1 MDIFQGSSPPNFIS
15 FCLENQNIDES
26 QTPTNT
32 TVNIP
37 TQSEQTFDP
46 SSVLTANLVQDPIPT
61 SLPHVRFVTFQ
72 DQNTTES
79 PHSIDSNV
87 DVTAYATE
95 MVQRMEAR
103 QVAAS
108 PSAEEIDESRPE
120 ASSGTEG
127 LSTPPLLDPRKT
139 STPTQAGRNL
149 GELPSLSQLESLLQ
163 IAVTTSTEF
172 PELQVTAST
181 SRVVPGT
188 SFSQI
193 EEDSSSTT
201 SGPPPLP
208 KGKARVTEEISD
220 VDTAGAA
227 SGLDDFPPLER
238 ILDLTTFPH
247 CTERFQ
253 AVQSLSPEKA
263 PILSLRITLTTHL
276 GRQRWVPDNRR
287 NH

>member
-1 MDIFQGSSPPNFIS
+1 
-15 FCLENQNIDES
+15 
-26 QTPTNT
+26 
-32 TVNIP
+32 
-37 TQSEQTFDP
+37 
-46 SSVLTANLVQDPIPT
+46 
-61 SLPHVRFVTFQ
+61 
-72 DQNTTES
+72 
-79 PHSIDSNV
+79 
-87 DVTAYATE
+87 
-95 MVQRMEAR
+95 MVQRVEAS

-108 PSAEEIDESRPE
+108 PPAEETDESRPV
-120 ASSGTEG
+120 ASSCTGG

-149 GELPSLSQLESLLQ
+149 GESPSLSHLESLLQ

-172 PELQVTAST
+172 PEPQVTALT
-181 SRVVPGT
+181 SRVVPDS
-188 SFSQI
+188 SFLQI

-208 KGKARVTEEISD
+208 KGKARVTEETSD
-220 VDTAGAA
+220 IDTTEAA
-227 SGLDDFPPLER
+227 SGLDDFL
-238 ILDLTTFPH
+238 H

-253 AVQSLSPEKA
+253 FVQSLSPEKT